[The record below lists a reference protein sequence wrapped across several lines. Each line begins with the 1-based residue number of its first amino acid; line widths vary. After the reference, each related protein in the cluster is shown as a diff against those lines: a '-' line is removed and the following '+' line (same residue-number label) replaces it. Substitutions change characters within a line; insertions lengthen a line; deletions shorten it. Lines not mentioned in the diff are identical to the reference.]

1 MIHDEE
7 GGMTSSQGKIE
18 RLHEAG
24 VIVAEKFSDSDKKV
38 VEQIT
43 DEEVDVLIKL
53 RKRMGEVP
61 KGKDHMRPNIA
72 V

>member
-1 MIHDEE
+1 MAS
-7 GGMTSSQGKIE
+7 GQNKLE

-24 VIVAEKFSDSDKKV
+24 IIAADKFSDGDKKV
-38 VEQIT
+38 IDQIT

-53 RKRMGEVP
+53 NKKMGKVP
-61 KGKDHMRPNIA
+61 PGKEHMRPNMF